1 MLGTMLLDLA
11 FSSGQLEI
19 RVQESLVSMGA
30 LQRLLA
36 LTGQDGAPEG
46 LNQRSAFG
54 YGEKGM
60 KV

>member
-1 MLGTMLLDLA
+1 MLLDLA